1 MKDFL
6 EQNPWLVY
14 PLHVVLIGII
24 VLFSWLL
31 LKDVGVF
38 PLYATPTGEVGSVA
52 ASLAETAQQ
61 EPTPEPKSL
70 ETYLRVTSGCGI
82 HYAGTCATVHSG
94 PGINFPVVAQ
104 LRNDIV
110 LRVASSETHD
120 GETWYRIIFDEG
132 LRYPERVK
140 ASWYVAGDF
149 VQVFQDEGERTNV
162 AGIAGA
168 TSTKKIVV
176 NRTKE
181 TLIAYDGDTVFM
193 SAKVSTGL
201 LLTPTPRGIFTIF
214 KKTPTRYMQG
224 PIPEAHLSQYYDLP
238 GVPWNL
244 YFTEQGAVIH
254 GAYWHDDFGKP
265 HSHGCVNLS
274 PQDAEQLYHWADVGV
289 PVVIED

>member
-1 MKDFL
+1 MKNLL
-6 EQNPWLVY
+6 EENLWFVY
-14 PLHVVLIGII
+14 SLQVVLIGII

-31 LKDVGVF
+31 LTDVGVLSMHLSRAGEKTTVVA
-38 PLYATPTGEVGSVA
+38 PLIEA
-52 ASLAETAQQ
+52 ASPPPMPPPQ
-61 EPTPEPKSL
+61 PL
-70 ETYLRVTSGCGI
+70 ETYLKVTGGCGI
-82 HYAGTCATVHSG
+82 HFGGTCVFVHSG
-94 PGINFPVVAQ
+94 PSASYPVVAK
-104 LRNDIV
+104 LRNDVV
-110 LRVASSETHD
+110 LKVASSEVRD
-120 GETWYRIIFDEG
+120 GQTWYHIIFDEG

-140 ASWYVAGDF
+140 TSWYVANDF
-149 VQVFQDEGERTNV
+149 VHVFQDEGERTIV
-162 AGIAGA
+162 IGA

-176 NRTKE
+176 NRTKQ

-274 PQDAEQLYHWADVGV
+274 PVDAEKLYNWATVGV

>member
-6 EQNPWLVY
+6 KQNQWLVY
-14 PLHVVLIGII
+14 PLHVMPIGVI

-31 LKDVGVF
+31 LSD
-38 PLYATPTGEVGSVA
+38 ATTFFGLGDIKTPPHKVSSTSEVTVKRPVPPPVSK
-52 ASLAETAQQ
+52 
-61 EPTPEPKSL
+61 PL
-70 ETYLRVTSGCGI
+70 ETYLKVTDGCGI
-82 HYAGTCATVHSG
+82 HYAGTCATAHSG
-94 PGINFPVVAQ
+94 PGTKFPVVAQ

-110 LRVASSETHD
+110 LKVGGTEVRD
-120 GETWYRIIFDEG
+120 GRTWYRVLFDEG

-140 ASWYVAGDF
+140 SSWYVAAAAVSLF
-149 VQVFQDEGERTNV
+149 TTEGENT
-162 AGIAGA
+162 ALISDA

-176 NRTKE
+176 NRTKQ

-193 SAKVSTGL
+193 STKVSTGL

-274 PQDAEQLYHWADVGV
+274 PAEAERLYYWADVGV
-289 PVVIED
+289 PVVIEG